1 MPTPRQLSAVGVA
14 RDKIIVAGARLT
26 FYGQDLHANEI
37 YDPLADTW
45 RAAEPMPTARGGAAA
60 AVVGD
65 RMYVIGGGNAH
76 GTFPNNEIYDID
88 SDAWRTGRPMT
99 VGRVNLAVVAIG
111 RRIYAIGGGTKRTWS
126 YSSTNEIYQT

>member
-1 MPTPRQLSAVGVA
+1 MAHFPTT
-14 RDKIIVAGARLT
+14 K
-26 FYGQDLHANEI
+26 
-37 YDPLADTW
+37 
-45 RAAEPMPTARGGAAA
+45 
-60 AVVGD
+60 
-65 RMYVIGGGNAH
+65 
-76 GTFPNNEIYDID
+76 IYDID